1 MNEYELGL
9 TQSAAEN
16 EQETFE
22 TLMTAAR
29 EIAQSQEQDFQA
41 LKDRPWYKSLLKTL
55 TFSNSSEQ
63 KKLLAKDISSLSKLN
78 EITWRALYLL
88 SKSSANMAAQIEQ
101 NAANI
106 EQLLRQQGV
115 LFDSV
120 KRIVEQ
126 VINAQS
132 RSRRK
137 SSLQSLT
144 EQNRNLFAG
153 TLYTLSKQM
162 PEQPEVARQYLSR
175 LLPVLNIHAPED
187 DIAPEELETLSRE
200 DAELLYQLLAE
211 YQLLTGGVPV
221 DELDMAETLPV
232 SPRRR
237 KEIWKKAQELAG
249 EFGPDFFIAY
259 FQPDVPADQIGADE
273 IELTADE
280 AAQTQADTEQ
290 PEEAEAAE
298 EPEKT
303 EEPVEPAELEPVTL
317 PDTWIV
323 GEGESVRFQ
332 NKIIHLS
339 SPIVRCEGSLEFVN
353 CVIHYGET
361 ADADGIN
368 LNAAATLRMRQCTVI
383 CHGEQKKTLFN
394 MGNKPKTTSLFRD
407 CKFIRCKKFLI
418 GAGNF
423 RGCKFESCAEFF
435 STSWIGKSLFEACV
449 FDDPGEDF
457 IHTGYYD
464 DVTVTFRACRFK
476 LPQAQDK
483 MQGNPSILSAGKSPL
498 VRMERC
504 IVRGPLAFSTGEEAG
519 QQDTLRFPT
528 FINACTQIENCVFHG
543 VPKVLARGKHV
554 VRRFVFANCI
564 DVINDESRSTSE
576 SMIEDCRFDSCME
589 AICLSGGRSAVRNC
603 QFNTCYRSLIRLSN
617 GAEVDLCEFND
628 CENDGEPVIG
638 GMSLADNIIFN
649 RPIIS
654 LSLSDRS
661 KNDSGKISDC
671 TFNGVRTK
679 AYRIIGVT
687 FITGKK
693 CEYAYRVEGCYFVNC
708 TTGRKDKQL
717 IGTTGTYLGAF
728 KKEKTVTVISL
739 SDCKGLDAAAQL
751 NEADLACSKPKPY
764 GRMIKTREGGER
776 IGCREEDLPAINPGA
791 LRIEPQ
797 M

>member
-162 PEQPEVARQYLSR
+162 PEQPEFARQYLSR

-211 YQLLTGGVPV
+211 YQLLAGGVPV

-303 EEPVEPAELEPVTL
+303 EEPVEPA
-317 PDTWIV
+317 
-323 GEGESVRFQ
+323 
-332 NKIIHLS
+332 
-339 SPIVRCEGSLEFVN
+339 
-353 CVIHYGET
+353 
-361 ADADGIN
+361 
-368 LNAAATLRMRQCTVI
+368 
-383 CHGEQKKTLFN
+383 
-394 MGNKPKTTSLFRD
+394 
-407 CKFIRCKKFLI
+407 
-418 GAGNF
+418 
-423 RGCKFESCAEFF
+423 
-435 STSWIGKSLFEACV
+435 
-449 FDDPGEDF
+449 
-457 IHTGYYD
+457 
-464 DVTVTFRACRFK
+464 
-476 LPQAQDK
+476 
-483 MQGNPSILSAGKSPL
+483 
-498 VRMERC
+498 
-504 IVRGPLAFSTGEEAG
+504 
-519 QQDTLRFPT
+519 
-528 FINACTQIENCVFHG
+528 
-543 VPKVLARGKHV
+543 
-554 VRRFVFANCI
+554 
-564 DVINDESRSTSE
+564 
-576 SMIEDCRFDSCME
+576 
-589 AICLSGGRSAVRNC
+589 
-603 QFNTCYRSLIRLSN
+603 
-617 GAEVDLCEFND
+617 
-628 CENDGEPVIG
+628 
-638 GMSLADNIIFN
+638 
-649 RPIIS
+649 
-654 LSLSDRS
+654 
-661 KNDSGKISDC
+661 
-671 TFNGVRTK
+671 
-679 AYRIIGVT
+679 
-687 FITGKK
+687 
-693 CEYAYRVEGCYFVNC
+693 
-708 TTGRKDKQL
+708 
-717 IGTTGTYLGAF
+717 
-728 KKEKTVTVISL
+728 
-739 SDCKGLDAAAQL
+739 
-751 NEADLACSKPKPY
+751 
-764 GRMIKTREGGER
+764 
-776 IGCREEDLPAINPGA
+776 
-791 LRIEPQ
+791 
-797 M
+797 

>member
-55 TFSNSSEQ
+55 TFFNSSEQ

-162 PEQPEVARQYLSR
+162 PEQPEFARQYLSR

-211 YQLLTGGVPV
+211 YQLLAGGVPV

-383 CHGEQKKTLFN
+383 CHGEQEKIIWATN
-394 MGNKPKTTSLFRD
+394 PKRRVCSATVSLS
-407 CKFIRCKKFLI
+407 
-418 GAGNF
+418 GA
-423 RGCKFESCAEFF
+423 KSF
-435 STSWIGKSLFEACV
+435 SLEL
-449 FDDPGEDF
+449 E
-457 IHTGYYD
+457 
-464 DVTVTFRACRFK
+464 
-476 LPQAQDK
+476 
-483 MQGNPSILSAGKSPL
+483 
-498 VRMERC
+498 
-504 IVRGPLAFSTGEEAG
+504 
-519 QQDTLRFPT
+519 
-528 FINACTQIENCVFHG
+528 
-543 VPKVLARGKHV
+543 
-554 VRRFVFANCI
+554 
-564 DVINDESRSTSE
+564 TSE
-576 SMIEDCRFDSCME
+576 AVNLSHAQSSFSQVGRMKTYLRPAYSMIR
-589 AICLSGGRSAVRNC
+589 
-603 QFNTCYRSLIRLSN
+603 
-617 GAEVDLCEFND
+617 
-628 CENDGEPVIG
+628 
-638 GMSLADNIIFN
+638 
-649 RPIIS
+649 
-654 LSLSDRS
+654 
-661 KNDSGKISDC
+661 GKISS
-671 TFNGVRTK
+671 
-679 AYRIIGVT
+679 ILVT
-687 FITGKK
+687 TATQPLLSAHAGS
-693 CEYAYRVEGCYFVNC
+693 GC
-708 TTGRKDKQL
+708 RR
-717 IGTTGTYLGAF
+717 
-728 KKEKTVTVISL
+728 
-739 SDCKGLDAAAQL
+739 CK
-751 NEADLACSKPKPY
+751 
-764 GRMIKTREGGER
+764 MIKPLESP
-776 IGCREEDLPAINPGA
+776 L
-791 LRIEPQ
+791 
-797 M
+797 